1 VVEILSFSF
10 WQAFGSAIHLA
21 TMRARFVSLSLQPGE
36 LPFLLESRWLVQ
48 VHSLAAQTEANA
60 VGKVS
65 VEGFHAPRALP

>member
-1 VVEILSFSF
+1 
-10 WQAFGSAIHLA
+10 
-21 TMRARFVSLSLQPGE
+21 MRARFVSLSLQPGE